1 VDIAEEPI
9 RSLSPDEREKL
20 HNYLTDL
27 RDHFEHYHER
37 KENMSWA
44 ATTVYLGSIATLVGW
59 KLNSAMKDLPAVAGH
74 DSVTHLLR

>member
-1 VDIAEEPI
+1 MDIAEEPI

-44 ATTVYLGSIATLVGW
+44 ATTVYLGSIATL
-59 KLNSAMKDLPAVAGH
+59 SATTEVLTGSRILAA
-74 DSVTHLLR
+74 